1 MSSGLGGGED
11 EFAMFDTVTR
21 DQFGA
26 VVLGFLT
33 YRLPLFFGQI
43 RDAFKMIDAENTD
56 SALVESGSGIQLQ
69 GSAGVAAK
77 LLSRR
82 TTSGSDGAESSAA
95 SAAEDRLTVL
105 LVSGPQATGRSE
117 LVQRL
122 LELKSD
128 D

>member
-1 MSSGLGGGED
+1 MPR
-11 EFAMFDTVTR
+11 T
-21 DQFGA
+21 
-26 VVLGFLT
+26 
-33 YRLPLFFGQI
+33 P
-43 RDAFKMIDAENTD
+43 TD